1 MGLILA
7 GDIGGTKTWLGLFED
22 AGTSLRPLREES
34 FANAG
39 FAGPEEVIERF
50 LQKGEE
56 VSAASFGIACPV
68 EEGVC
73 RLTNLPWIVD
83 ASALGKRFGIGKTAL
98 INDLVAIAW
107 GLPLLTDK
115 DLHALRKGTRRDGNI
130 ALIAAG
136 TGLGEAVIFWDGEQ
150 HIPSGSEGGHAD
162 FAPRNALEIGLLE
175 FLLPEYGRVSY
186 ERVVSGPGIVNIY
199 NFIKTKGRAEP
210 AYIRKRLATEDPSA
224 VITEEGM
231 EGRDENCSDSL
242 ALFLSVYGAEAGN
255 LALKTLS
262 VGGVYVAGGIAP
274 KILKAFEK
282 PHFIEAFRSKGRFE
296 EMLSKMP
303 VQVVTNSM
311 AGLLGAA
318 AHAAAGLLT
327 PDERR
332 RVRRVG

>member
-22 AGTSLRPLREES
+22 KGSFLSPVREES

-39 FAGPEEVIERF
+39 FTGPEEIIGRF
-50 LQKGEE
+50 LPKGEA

-98 INDLVAIAW
+98 INDLVATAW
-107 GLPLLTDK
+107 GIPLLTDK
-115 DLHALRKGTRRDGNI
+115 DLYTLQKGARKDGNI

-136 TGLGEAVIFWDGEQ
+136 TGLGEAVIFWDGKKYM
-150 HIPSGSEGGHAD
+150 PSGSEGGHAD

-175 FLLPEYGRVSY
+175 YLMREYGRVSY

-199 NFIKTKGRAEP
+199 NFIKTKGRIEP
-210 AYIRKRLATEDPSA
+210 AYIRKRFATDDPSA

-231 EGRDENCSDSL
+231 EGRDENCSDAL

-255 LALKTLS
+255 LALKSLS
-262 VGGVYVAGGIAP
+262 VGGVYVSGGIAP
-274 KILKAFEK
+274 KILKALEK
-282 PHFIEAFRSKGRFE
+282 PCFIDAFRSKGRFE
-296 EMLSKMP
+296 EMLAKMP
-303 VQVVTNSM
+303 VFVVTNSM

-318 AHAAAGLLT
+318 AHAAGLLT
-327 PDERR
+327 PDEKR
-332 RVRRVG
+332 RVERVG